1 MTLPEIQAEAE
12 KKYGIVKGDCR
23 LTKDFKR
30 RAKAA
35 FIEKKMREFGLL
47 PEKNKVT

>member
-1 MTLPEIQAEAE
+1 MTLPEIQAAAE

-35 FIEKKMREFGLL
+35 FIEKMLVKHGH
-47 PEKNKVT
+47 KKVT

>member
-23 LTKDFKR
+23 LTKNMKR
-30 RAKAA
+30 LAKAA
-35 FIEKKMREFGLL
+35 FIEKKMREFGYLT
-47 PEKNKVT
+47 EKK